1 MAKFFACL
9 TKRMVMIP
17 VILGIV
23 LFAISIGNTLVSFKE
38 AVGFEELMEKDVEV
52 GTHIKGEIN
61 FTVGPFASEDTETT
75 HKDGSKT
82 VAKDT
87 AQYYLVFGGEKTQ
100 FLGLKVN
107 KDDNAEVAKNAS
119 ETNAYL
125 SYETDDEPSTTP
137 MYEGKVEEMDPE
149 LAIYFKDYLLALG
162 FTYSEINDMGDF
174 LCIIPIYSGNT
185 RMVTVAG
192 LVLILIGILAFVLNF
207 KKLLN
212 EEKNTQE
219 ANTTYNINSYG
230 QQQNG
235 AYDMNGYG
243 QQQNGAYDMNGYGQ
257 QQNGAYDMNGYDQS
271 TFTSEN
277 K

>member
-1 MAKFFACL
+1 MAKIFACL

-23 LFAISIGNTLVSFKE
+23 LFAISIGDTMVSFKE
-38 AVGFEELMEKDVEV
+38 AVDFEELMEKDVEA
-52 GTHIKGEIN
+52 GTHIEGEIN

-107 KDDNAEVAKNAS
+107 KKDNAEVAKNAS
-119 ETNAYL
+119 ETNAYM
-125 SYETDDEPSTTP
+125 SYETDDVPSTTP
-137 MYEGKVEEMDPE
+137 MYEGKVVEMDPE
-149 LAIYFKDYLLALG
+149 LTIYFKDYLIALG

-174 LCIIPIYSGNT
+174 LCIEPVSFMAVRIA
-185 RMVTVAG
+185 TVAG
-192 LVLILIGILAFVLNF
+192 LVLILIGISMFVLNF
-207 KKLLN
+207 KKLSN
-212 EEKNTQE
+212 AEKNTQG
-219 ANTTYNINSYG
+219 ANTTYNINS
-230 QQQNG
+230 
-235 AYDMNGYG
+235 
-243 QQQNGAYDMNGYGQ
+243 YGQ